1 MQKFSFILIVLALL
15 FIPLYPKFPLLGVAG
30 TFVSVRLDDFIVVL
44 LVAIL
49 GITVLKNRL
58 SDLKPPVS
66 RAVLLYL
73 FVGAVAAFS
82 GIFLTRT
89 ASMNL
94 GLLHF
99 FRRLEYF
106 SLFFAGYT
114 FFKSVTDLP
123 KVIRVILLT
132 SFLVA
137 IYGLGQ
143 QFLGFPVITTTNSEF
158 AKGLALTL
166 GAGARINSTFAGHYD
181 LAAFSVFP
189 LLLILSL
196 LPVSRHKPA
205 LIGIGFL
212 VYWTMLLS
220 ASRITFAS
228 LIISSSLLVVLIR
241 KKLWLIPLF
250 VLAVSGFLASPQLRG
265 RYLELITSH
274 IRLSYSYIVPSVS
287 AQEIPESKDINVV
300 PDALKP
306 PEVVEDRS
314 FNIRLKAEWPAALRS
329 FYKNPVLGTGY
340 SSIGLASDNDY
351 LRALAETGI
360 LGLSAFM
367 LIFLRFFKSSW
378 PVIKKYQPSLSSS
391 FIISV
396 SCFMVSLLL
405 NAVFIDVFEASKIAI
420 FFWLV
425 VGIAEKTKTFSPYV
439 QT

>member
-1 MQKFSFILIVLALL
+1 MQKFSLIFIVLALL
-15 FIPLYPKFPLLGVAG
+15 FIPLYPKFPLLGIAG
-30 TFVSVRLDDFIVVL
+30 TFVSVRLDDFIVATL
-44 LVAIL
+44 AIAL
-49 GITVLKNRL
+49 AVTVFKQGFSSFRQ
-58 SDLKPPVS
+58 PVS

-89 ASMNL
+89 ATLNL
-94 GLLHF
+94 GLLHT

-106 SLFFAGYT
+106 SLFFAGFT
-114 FFKSVTDLP
+114 FFSSLSDLP
-123 KVIRVILLT
+123 RIIRVILL
-132 SFLVA
+132 SSLLVA

-166 GAGARINSTFAGHYD
+166 GQGARINSTFAGHYD

-196 LPVSRHKPA
+196 LPVSRHKPI
-205 LIGIGFL
+205 LIGIGLL

-228 LIISSSLLVVLIR
+228 LIISSSLLVILIR
-241 KKLWLIPLF
+241 KKMWLIPLC
-250 VLAVSGFLASPQLRG
+250 VLAIAGFFASPQLRG

-274 IRLSYSYIVPSVS
+274 IKISSIVPSVS
-287 AQEIPESKDINVV
+287 AQTIPETKDVDEV

-306 PEVVEDRS
+306 PAVPEDRS
-314 FNIRLKAEWPAALRS
+314 FNIRLNAEWPTALRA

-351 LRALAETGI
+351 LRSLAETGI
-360 LGLSAFM
+360 LGLSAFI
-367 LIFLRFFKSSW
+367 LIFVRFFKSSW
-378 PVIKKYQPSLSSS
+378 RFIRHYQPSLSSS

-405 NAVFIDVFEASKIAI
+405 NALFIDVFEASKIAI
-420 FFWLV
+420 FFWLI
-425 VGIAEKTKTFSPYV
+425 VGIAEKTKLLTAYD

>member
-1 MQKFSFILIVLALL
+1 MQKFKLFLVVLALL
-15 FIPLYPKFPLLGVAG
+15 FIPLYPKFPLFGISG
-30 TFVSVRLDDFIVVL
+30 TFVSVRLDDFIVAL
-44 LVAIL
+44 LVAVL
-49 GITVLKNRL
+49 GITVLMQKFSIFRQ
-58 SDLKPPVS
+58 PVS

-73 FVGAVAAFS
+73 LVGTVAAFS

-89 ASMNL
+89 ATLNL
-94 GLLHF
+94 GLLHT
-99 FRRLEYF
+99 FRRFEYF
-106 SLFFAGYT
+106 SLFFVGFT
-114 FFKSVTDLP
+114 FFNTVTDLP
-123 KVIRVILLT
+123 RIIRVILLL

-143 QFLGFPVITTTNSEF
+143 QFLAFPVITTTNSEF

-205 LIGIGFL
+205 LIGIGLL

-228 LIISSSLLVVLIR
+228 LIISASLLVILIR
-241 KKLWLIPLF
+241 KKIWLIPIAALII
-250 VLAVSGFLASPQLRG
+250 AGFFASPQLRG
-265 RYLELITSH
+265 RYLELITNH
-274 IRLSYSYIVPSVS
+274 IKLSSIVPSVS
-287 AQEIPESKDINVV
+287 AQTITESKDVNAV

-306 PEVVEDRS
+306 SAVPEDRS
-314 FNIRLKAEWPAALRS
+314 LNIRLKAEWPAALRS
-329 FYKNPVLGTGY
+329 FYKSPLLGTGY

-360 LGLSAFM
+360 LGLSAFL
-367 LIFLRFFKSSW
+367 LIFIRFFKSSW
-378 PVIKKYQPSLSSS
+378 QFILNYQPSVSSS

-420 FFWLV
+420 FFWLI
-425 VGIAEKTKTFSPYV
+425 VGIAEKIKTQTTYV